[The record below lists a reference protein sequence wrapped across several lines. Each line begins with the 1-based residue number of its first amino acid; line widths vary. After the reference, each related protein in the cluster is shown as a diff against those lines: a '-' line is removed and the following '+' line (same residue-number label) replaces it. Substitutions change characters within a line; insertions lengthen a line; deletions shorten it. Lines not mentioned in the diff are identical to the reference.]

1 MKTFEV
7 QKRACRS
14 GPGKVMGG
22 RRAFT
27 LLELLVVLGI
37 LGLLAGLALPA
48 LKGLGQSNTMA
59 AASRQLLDDL
69 ALARL
74 AAISQRTTVY
84 MAFVP
89 PNAGAHLSAGLTE
102 PQRRQLTN
110 LLGGVHTSYAL
121 LAKRSVGD
129 QPGRESPRFITEWRR
144 LPEGVFIATN
154 EFVYLATASWNRFVN
169 STNRPLAY
177 EVLPFPTASSPT
189 MPLPCVV
196 FNSQGQ
202 LARGLDEFITLA
214 RGSIFYPKDASGAYV
229 PGAPDVR
236 EVPPGNSTNLFNRV
250 YVNWLTGRARA
261 IKPEIQ

>member
-14 GPGKVMGG
+14 GPGKAGG

-27 LLELLVVLGI
+27 LLELLVLGI
-37 LGLLAGLALPA
+37 LGLLAGLAHRRSRARAVEHDNSGEPKAAVTWPGAPGGDQPA
-48 LKGLGQSNTMA
+48 HHRLHGLC
-59 AASRQLLDDL
+59 
-69 ALARL
+69 
-74 AAISQRTTVY
+74 
-84 MAFVP
+84 P

-236 EVPPGNSTNLFNRV
+236 EVP
-250 YVNWLTGRARA
+250 RA
-261 IKPEIQ
+261 IRPTYSTGSTSTGSRAGRTIKPNQ